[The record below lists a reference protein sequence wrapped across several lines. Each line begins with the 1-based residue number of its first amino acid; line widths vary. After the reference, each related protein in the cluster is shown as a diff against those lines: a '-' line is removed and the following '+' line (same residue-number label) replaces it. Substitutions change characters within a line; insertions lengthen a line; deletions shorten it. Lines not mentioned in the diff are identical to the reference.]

1 MKIISS
7 GYGAPYTTELR
18 VFLTDPRDVLALWV
32 TDTGDQMVTDTG
44 DRLIFKEE

>member
-7 GYGAPYTTELR
+7 GYAAPYTTDLR
-18 VFLTDPRDVLALWV
+18 VFLTEPSDIIVFWV

-44 DRLIFKEE
+44 DRLVFKVE